1 MAGISA
7 GAVAAYAAIA
17 AAVAGAATA
26 VVEGVQADQAGKI
39 QEAQNNYNAA
49 QEREAQKQAYQEES
63 LNSSQ
68 HYRAVRH
75 EIATGQNMMAG
86 FGNVGTS
93 QEAALRDAY
102 FNMSEDLSALRYRYG
117 AEAAQHEN
125 AALNYKYNAAVA
137 KKNRKIGILGSAIKT
152 FGAAA
157 KGVSNVYSGGYL
169 SSTPK
174 TTFSGAVDNSGM
186 YGAWAGGI

>member
-1 MAGISA
+1 MAASTAALVSA
-7 GAVAAYAAIA
+7 IV
-17 AAVAGAATA
+17 AAVAGTATA
-26 VVEGVQADQAGKI
+26 VVEGVQAHQAGKV

-93 QEAALRDAY
+93 QEAALRGAY
-102 FNMSEDLSALRYRYG
+102 FNMSEDLSAIRYRYG
-117 AEAAQHEN
+117 SEAAKHEN

-137 KKNRKIGILGSAIKT
+137 KKNRRIGVLGSAIKT
-152 FGAAA
+152 VGTAA
-157 KGVSNVYSGGYL
+157 KGVSNMYAGGYL
-169 SSTPK
+169 S
-174 TTFSGAVDNSGM
+174 
-186 YGAWAGGI
+186 